1 MIIIFDDDYYLLT
14 KPQAAPW
21 SAAKSCQVGCK
32 HFNDGRTIGLNMMVM
47 VQTLSDETK
56 ISIETHIETFFL
68 DQYQDYFLRQ
78 QMVMIAARSCQ
89 VSWID
94 FSDGQIELPTNL
106 ELISVNCGRCSN

>member
-1 MIIIFDDDYYLLT
+1 MNIIFDDDYYLLT

-56 ISIETHIETFFL
+56 ISIETHIETFLFRPIPRLFFETTDGNDCSKILPSKL
-68 DQYQDYFLRQ
+68 DRLQ
-78 QMVMIAARSCQ
+78 
-89 VSWID
+89 
-94 FSDGQIELPTNL
+94 
-106 ELISVNCGRCSN
+106 